1 MPVATEPDADPKAEL
16 RDRIALHVAELSPVL
31 RVAADYILKNP
42 DIVAMHSLRKVA
54 ELTDLNPPTFTRL
67 AQSLGFANYEAM
79 RELCRQELQQ
89 SHSVFAAKAA
99 SLQQRQGK
107 GKGTFLPAHAAASIA
122 NIESLVETTDLAA
135 LARAADRLAQARTVV
150 LVGSL
155 SSAALIDYL
164 GYMARMAFPNW
175 RTALRNHETA
185 GMGLRD
191 LGPSDA
197 MIVVAQK
204 PYADQAVEAAHSVRA
219 AGLPVVA
226 ITDSYTAP
234 VAEGAAHVFVT
245 PTESPHFFA
254 SAVPL
259 VVLFEALLSMVV
271 QRGGKKSQA
280 RIAAIEQENHRSG
293 QYWQAQR

>member
-1 MPVATEPDADPKAEL
+1 MTVATGPDVDRNAGL
-16 RDRIALHVAELSPVL
+16 RKRIAPHVADLSPAL

-42 DIVAMHSLRKVA
+42 DVVAMHSLRKVA

-67 AQSLGFANYEAM
+67 AQSLGFANYEAL

-89 SHSVFAAKAA
+89 NNSVFAAKAA
-99 SLQQRQGK
+99 SLQRRSGK
-107 GKGTFLPAHAAASIA
+107 GKGTFLPTHATASIA
-122 NIESLVETTDLAA
+122 NIESLVDTTDLIA
-135 LARAADRLAQARTVV
+135 LARAADQLARARTVV

-164 GYMARMAFPNW
+164 GYMARMALPNW

-185 GMGLRD
+185 SMGLSD

-197 MIVVAQK
+197 MIVVAHK
-204 PYADQAVEAAHSVRA
+204 PYADQAVKAAHRVRA
-219 AGLPVVA
+219 ADVPVVA

-234 VAEGAAHVFVT
+234 VAVNAAHVFVT
-245 PTESPHFFA
+245 PTQSPHFFA

-271 QRGGKKSQA
+271 RRSGKKAQE

-293 QYWQAQR
+293 QYWQARR